1 LIGGLVRTADLK
13 RYKARLAEVNDQL
26 CFHFFASEQA
36 RPAIDQ
42 SIASHPE
49 SLVTASFPTNS
60 FAPRIDIRNKF
71 LPKFQKSATETLGGI
86 ALVSAVE
93 CLLSYGDKIQSLRSE
108 IIPTTYDALKHEKEE
123 EQLSAKLT
131 GWGAAP
137 PTALTKSFAYL
148 RLRRNHIA
156 HANQEPHQSLKEIT
170 KNYGSMLTTYWSQQ
184 PARLPGISFTG
195 QNFSVSTEQEA
206 FSLLNLCRVVMEKY
220 DDLLCLTI
228 PQSQMEAFA
237 LSKFISSH
245 KILRGRSL
253 NDRHRK
259 FAKHF
264 KDNYG
269 AQLVMT
275 APDFDCAWV
284 NA

>member
-1 LIGGLVRTADLK
+1 MRTSGLK

-42 SIASHPE
+42 SVASHPD
-49 SLVTASFPTNS
+49 SLVTASFPTNA
-60 FAPRIDIRNKF
+60 FAPRIDIRNKL

-93 CLLSYGDKIQSLRSE
+93 CLLSYSDEIQSLRSE
-108 IIPTTYDALKHEKEE
+108 IIPTTYDALTHKKEE

-131 GWGAAP
+131 SWGAAP

-184 PARLPGISFTG
+184 PTTLPALSFTG

-206 FSLLNLCRVVMEKY
+206 FSLLNLCRVVMDKY
-220 DDLLCLTI
+220 DDLLCQTI
-228 PQSQMEAFA
+228 PQSDMEAFA
-237 LSKFISSH
+237 LSKFISSNK
-245 KILRGRSL
+245 KIRGRSL
-253 NDRHRK
+253 KDRHRK
-259 FAKHF
+259 FTKHF
-264 KDNYG
+264 KENYG
-269 AQLVMT
+269 AQLAMT
-275 APDFDCAWV
+275 APDFDLAWA